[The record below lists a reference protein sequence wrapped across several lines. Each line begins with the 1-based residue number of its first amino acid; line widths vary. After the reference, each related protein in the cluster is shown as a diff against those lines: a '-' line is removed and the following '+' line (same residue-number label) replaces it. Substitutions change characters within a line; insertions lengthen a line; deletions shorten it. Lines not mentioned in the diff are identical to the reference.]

1 MNHDVESFQ
10 CKVSD
15 ISFALKCR
23 LLKHENAH
31 SMQNVKFCHY
41 HNNNKQC
48 PVEEI
53 GCMFRHEE
61 SKLFLY
67 GIECKNRLCQF
78 RHEKQVVGETVLQN
92 QRTSDTEQSV
102 NGNKSELEN
111 DDGSDSE
118 EEDLECE
125 DCGKVSEDF
134 DSYIEHRG
142 M

>member
-1 MNHDVESFQ
+1 M
-10 CKVSD
+10 
-15 ISFALKCR
+15 
-23 LLKHENAH
+23 
-31 SMQNVKFCHY
+31 
-41 HNNNKQC
+41 
-48 PVEEI
+48 
-53 GCMFRHEE
+53 
-61 SKLFLY
+61 
-67 GIECKNRLCQF
+67 
-78 RHEKQVVGETVLQN
+78 
-92 QRTSDTEQSV
+92 